1 MLKYETMFILRP
13 ELENEAYD
21 TLVEKFKGIIE
32 AQKGE
37 VTNVN
42 RMGRRKLA
50 YEVMKK
56 FREGYYVLFNYSAE
70 AGVTAEL
77 ERNFKISDDVI
88 RYLIVKEG
96 E

>member
-1 MLKYETMFILRP
+1 MTKYETMFILKP
-13 ELENEAYD
+13 EQEDDAY
-21 TLVEKFKGIIE
+21 TALVDKFKGIIE
-32 AQKGE
+32 AEGGE

-50 YEVMKK
+50 YEVKKK
-56 FREGYYVLFNYSAE
+56 FREGYYVLLNYTGKAN
-70 AGVTAEL
+70 ATDEL

-88 RYLIVKEG
+88 RYLIVREG